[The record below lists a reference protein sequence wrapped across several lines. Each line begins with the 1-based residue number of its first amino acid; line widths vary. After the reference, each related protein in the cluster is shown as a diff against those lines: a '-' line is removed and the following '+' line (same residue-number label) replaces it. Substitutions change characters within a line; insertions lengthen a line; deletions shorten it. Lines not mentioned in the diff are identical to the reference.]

1 MRIVLHFI
9 WLLNILGFAVKH
21 TILVLVQC
29 LGSRWLNRDLLVKVR
44 DERKCTGSVSRDVLP
59 WKNTG
64 IPSECVEMGSR
75 KPRHT

>member
-29 LGSRWLNRDLLVKVR
+29 LGSRWLKGPAGQS
-44 DERKCTGSVSRDVLP
+44 ER
-59 WKNTG
+59 
-64 IPSECVEMGSR
+64 
-75 KPRHT
+75 